1 MKSLGPAFATSAPA
15 GKRRWRCVAATG
27 AALALVFFSVV
38 VPFAVLLGLHTRFP
52 SSPYLTPPP
61 KTLPFFY
68 TLAVPLAS
76 RIQAFRSVRVRK
88 HDLGAPQLVTRCF
101 YPNSVV
107 FFVSAV
113 YLVDESAVSV
123 SVD

>member
-76 RIQAFRSVRVRK
+76 RIQAFRSVCGRE
-88 HDLGAPQLVTRCF
+88 HDLGAPQVLNWL
-101 YPNSVV
+101 PVV
-107 FFVSAV
+107 FTPILLFFLSLQCTWSTKARCR
-113 YLVDESAVSV
+113 
-123 SVD
+123 